1 MGLISG
7 SGSFTRYWVD
17 NPLPQNFIEGL
28 PGKIARYA
36 FKTLEEN
43 SFEEH
48 SIGWVNIMDIL
59 DSRFNAM
66 EYLKE
71 PFLAMSFR
79 VDKRKVPQTALKQ
92 YCQEAEEKIMEREQL
107 EFLPKMIRQEI
118 KEDARNRLLKRA
130 IPVSNAYDMIW
141 NIHYGTLL
149 FGGVNNK
156 LCDEFAEFFLK
167 TFDLHL
173 QPVFPYALACRFLEK
188 EGGSTDILD
197 ALPSFNLSGRN

>member
-17 NPLPQNFIEGL
+17 NSLPQDFMEEL

-36 FKTLEEN
+36 FKSLEEN
-43 SFEEH
+43 SFEER

-59 DSRFNAM
+59 DNRFNAM

-92 YCQEAEEKIMEREQL
+92 CCQEKKKKIMELEKL
-107 EFLPKMIRQEI
+107 EFLPKMIRQDI

-141 NIHYGTLL
+141 NIHNGTLI
-149 FGGVNNK
+149 FGSVNNK

-173 QPVFPYALACRFLEK
+173 QPVFPYALA
-188 EGGSTDILD
+188 
-197 ALPSFNLSGRN
+197 